1 MARERPLR
9 PGDRWQPALGGR
21 PKRRVAGRLRWR
33 MPRMSVPRWSIRWRR
48 AIAPVLA
55 VTALSLGG
63 WWLYHSPL
71 LSIQDVAVEG
81 NQALSADAL
90 RGIAA
95 LEDQSIIRSDFA
107 GARERLLALPQVK
120 DVAIDRDWPNGVRI
134 TVVERS
140 PWGLWQVGGQRFVID
155 AEGVILDLPAPEGAP
170 LIIQT
175 DAAALPL
182 APGDMVAPGTAA
194 AAGRL
199 VAEAQR
205 TLGRPVVGLEFS
217 QSSGLTVL
225 LAGGAEGGSLRIAF
239 GDAQGY
245 EFKVA
250 TLFALLQRAEQEGRS
265 LSRVDL
271 RFGDR
276 VAYQ

>member
-1 MARERPLR
+1 MARERSLR

-21 PKRRVAGRLRWR
+21 SKRRVAGRLRWR
-33 MPRMSVPRWSIRWRR
+33 MPRPRVPRWSIPWRL
-48 AIAPVLA
+48 AVVPVLA
-55 VTALSLGG
+55 VTTLSLGG

-81 NQALSADAL
+81 NQALTADAL
-90 RGIAA
+90 RGVAD
-95 LEDQSIIRSDFA
+95 LDGQSIIRSDFA

-120 DVAIDRDWPNGVRI
+120 DVAIDRDWPNGARI
-134 TVVERS
+134 TVVERA

-155 AEGVILDLPAPEGAP
+155 EAGVVLDLPAPEGAP

-175 DAAALPL
+175 DALTLPL
-182 APGDMVAPGTAA
+182 APGDTVALGAAA

-199 VAEAQR
+199 VAEAER

-225 LAGGAEGGSLRIAF
+225 LAGGPNGGNLRVAF

-250 TLFALLQRAEQEGRS
+250 VLFALLQRAEQEGRS